1 MKQIL
6 TNTAQMIRGGVSP
19 DSLNCTKVAICTLAL
34 VVLNLFAMM
43 NARAQFINPVTP
55 DELALCT
62 SNGVAH
68 TGTSAFGDLQVVV
81 VDGSDPSIVFV
92 DYSTTPPSS
101 QCFPLQAV
109 NLGARVSDPDV
120 VWDYSGS
127 GFALVV
133 YEADLGGVPGI
144 WSEMWDWNGGTPVL
158 ATAWGAGGI
167 WQFMAGGVYPNV
179 DADIDGNAVVVWE
192 RGGAIEAMT
201 VDFPGFAPSGNVY
214 LVNDAACG
222 FSTGIEPDVAIRSFD
237 GKQYV
242 NFVMVDQ
249 GTAAGDIVV
258 VFESFTIVQSGFAN
272 NCASHI
278 IQHAG
283 SMAGF
288 TPTRVAKPRI
298 DMNTYFNSYWTLQN
312 PHACGVVYEMYDGSD
327 SYIGSSQWM
336 DLSNTYIPVSP
347 APPTFHSNVVFGQTY
362 SQPAWSSNE
371 WISEVLNSPWP
382 NGTIVHPVAAF
393 NAQSVPPNEN
403 LVFDF
408 NSGPVIALAGDFIT
422 YTGWNW
428 SNLTVPIRSIGLDEV
443 LSRRLMLNTDG
454 NSQLGAI
461 PPFNNTLYHFAI
473 PTPTTADYF
482 VVGEGSV
489 TPEPQTLLSLD
500 GTLDW
505 SYYAFVGPNS
515 GRIFFK
521 RSLQNSTAAV
531 RTSRPNL
538 EAEMVNQSVKE
549 LSVYPNPSD
558 GLFEI
563 KAPIGI
569 TNIQLV
575 GARGE
580 ILLSK
585 DIKGLAT
592 TSQLDLNHLPN
603 GVYSLSVHYQNAP
616 AEYKRIVIAK

>member
-1 MKQIL
+1 MNQIPVRMKSSTSL
-6 TNTAQMIRGGVSP
+6 FKNSLNTSWGGVFAR
-19 DSLNCTKVAICTLAL
+19 SLA
-34 VVLNLFAMM
+34 VLSLFSFPAM
-43 NARAQFINPVTP
+43 AQFINPTTP
-55 DELALCT
+55 DEIASCT
-62 SNGVAH
+62 SSSVAN

-81 VDGSDPSIVFV
+81 VDGSDPSIVFI
-92 DYSTTPPSS
+92 DHTTSPPTEV
-101 QCFPLQAV
+101 CFPLQAAAI
-109 NLGARVSDPDV
+109 GGRVEDPDV
-120 VWDYSGS
+120 VWDYSGT
-127 GFALVV
+127 GLALVV
-133 YEADLGGVPGI
+133 YESDLGPSGV
-144 WSEMWDWNGGTPVL
+144 WSEMWDWNGGSPVPVTSYAGSGFYL
-158 ATAWGAGGI
+158 FSAGATH
-167 WQFMAGGVYPNV
+167 PNV
-179 DADIDGNAVVVWE
+179 DADIDGNAVVVWKN
-192 RGGAIEAMT
+192 GSDIEAMT
-201 VDFPGFAPSGNVY
+201 VDFGSLSPSGNTY
-214 LVNDAACG
+214 WVNDGACG
-222 FSTGIEPDVAIRSFD
+222 HNRAAEPDVAIRSFG
-237 GKQYV
+237 GKHYV

-336 DLSNTYIPVSP
+336 DLSSTYFPVP
-347 APPTFHSNVVFGQTY
+347 QPPNPFANVVFAQTY
-362 SQPAWSSNE
+362 SQPAWATNE

-461 PPFNNTLYHFAI
+461 PPFNNTLYHFVI
-473 PTPTTADYF
+473 PTPATADYF
-482 VVGEGSV
+482 VVGEGFV
-489 TPEPQTLLSLD
+489 TPEPQTLLGLD

-515 GRIFFK
+515 GRIFYK
-521 RSLQNSTAAV
+521 RSFQNSTAAV
-531 RTSRPNL
+531 RMLRPNL
-538 EAEMVNQSVKE
+538 EAEIVNQSVKE
-549 LSVYPNPSD
+549 LSVYPNPSE

-563 KAPIGI
+563 KAPYKI
-569 TNIQLV
+569 TNIELV

-580 ILLSK
+580 ILFSK
-585 DIKGLAT
+585 DMKGVAT

-603 GVYSLSVHYQNAP
+603 GIYSLSVHYQNAAP
-616 AEYKRIVIAK
+616 EYKRIVIAK

>member
-1 MKQIL
+1 
-6 TNTAQMIRGGVSP
+6 
-19 DSLNCTKVAICTLAL
+19 
-34 VVLNLFAMM
+34 MM
-43 NARAQFINPVTP
+43 NAHAQFINPVTP

-68 TGTSAFGDLQVVV
+68 TGTSAYGDLQVVV

-249 GTAAGDIVV
+249 SITAGDIAV
-258 VFESFTIVQSGFAN
+258 VFESFTIVQAGFAN
-272 NCASHI
+272 SCATHTV
-278 IQHAG
+278 QHA
-283 SMAGF
+283 SIFPGF
-288 TPTRVAKPRI
+288 VPSLVSKPRI
-298 DMNTYFNSYWTLQN
+298 DMDTYFNSYWTFQN
-312 PHACGVVYEMYDGSD
+312 PHACGVVYEMYNGSD
-327 SYIGSSQWM
+327 SYVGSSQLM
-336 DLSNTYIPVSP
+336 DLSSTPIPFAPSP
-347 APPTFHSNVVFGQTY
+347 PSFVVWAQTY
-362 SQPAWSSNE
+362 SQPAWATNE
-371 WISEVLNSPWP
+371 WISDVLSNTVTSIVSPGP
-382 NGTIVHPVAAF
+382 TTQLMFPFQPLFTDLNT
-393 NAQSVPPNEN
+393 
-403 LVFDF
+403 
-408 NSGPVIALAGDFIT
+408 GPVIAMAGDFIT

-428 SNLTVPIRSIGLDEV
+428 ANIGGLRFGIDEV
-443 LSRRLMLNTDG
+443 LSRRLMLTSDG
-454 NSQLGAI
+454 NSQLGAL
-461 PPFNNTLYHFAI
+461 PPFNNTLYHFVI
-473 PTPTTADYF
+473 PAPTTQDYF
-482 VVGEGSV
+482 VVGDGFT
-489 TPEPQTLLSLD
+489 TPEPQTLLSMD
-500 GTLDW
+500 GTPDW
-505 SYYAFVGPNS
+505 SYYTFVGPNS
-515 GRIFFK
+515 GRIFYK
-521 RSLQNSTAAV
+521 RSFQNSTAAV

-538 EAEMVNQSVKE
+538 EAKVVKQSVNE

-563 KAPIGI
+563 KAPYEFAI
-569 TNIQLV
+569 IQLV

-580 ILLSK
+580 TLISK
-585 DIKGLAT
+585 FITGAT
-592 TSQLDLNHLPN
+592 TTTQFDLSQMPN
-603 GVYSLSVHYQNAP
+603 GIYTFIVNYQNAAP
-616 AEYKRIVIAK
+616 EYKRIVIAK

>member
-1 MKQIL
+1 MMK
-6 TNTAQMIRGGVSP
+6 AQ
-19 DSLNCTKVAICTLAL
+19 
-34 VVLNLFAMM
+34 
-43 NARAQFINPVTP
+43 AQFINPVTP

-62 SNGVAH
+62 SSGVAH

-81 VDGSDPSIVFV
+81 VDGSDPAIVFV
-92 DYSTTPPSS
+92 DYSTTPPTS

-201 VDFPGFAPSGNVY
+201 VDFPGFAPSGNIY

-222 FSTGIEPDVAIRSFD
+222 FSSGIEPDVAIRSFD

-249 GTAAGDIVV
+249 SIPAGDIAV
-258 VFESFTIVQSGFAN
+258 VFESFSIVQAGFAN
-272 NCASHI
+272 ACATHTV
-278 IQHAG
+278 QHA
-283 SMAGF
+283 SVVPGF
-288 TPTRVAKPRI
+288 VPTLVAKPRI
-298 DMNTYFNSYWTLQN
+298 DMNTYFNSYWTFQN

-327 SYIGSSQWM
+327 SYVGSSQLM
-336 DLSNTYIPVSP
+336 DLSSTPIPFAP
-347 APPTFHSNVVFGQTY
+347 APPSFVVWAQTY
-362 SQPAWSSNE
+362 SQPAWATNE
-371 WISEVLNSPWP
+371 WISDVLSNTVTSIVSPGPTTQWMSPTHNSF
-382 NGTIVHPVAAF
+382 G
-393 NAQSVPPNEN
+393 
-403 LVFDF
+403 DF
-408 NSGPVIALAGDFIT
+408 NSGPVIAMAGDFIT

-428 SNLTVPIRSIGLDEV
+428 TNLTMPFRSIGLEEV
-443 LSRRLMLNTDG
+443 LSRRLMLTSDG

-473 PTPTTADYF
+473 PAPTSNDYF
-482 VVGEGSV
+482 VVGDGLT
-489 TPEPQTLLSLD
+489 TPEPQTLLSMD

-515 GRIFFK
+515 GRIFYK
-521 RSLQNSTAAV
+521 RSFQNSTAAV

-538 EAEMVNQSVKE
+538 ETKVVKRSVNE
-549 LSVYPNPSD
+549 LSVYPNPSE

-569 TNIQLV
+569 TNIQLI

-585 DIKGLAT
+585 DIKGLVT

-603 GVYSLSVHYQNAP
+603 GVYSLRVHYQNAAP
-616 AEYKRIVIAK
+616 AYKRIVIAR

>member
-1 MKQIL
+1 M
-6 TNTAQMIRGGVSP
+6 
-19 DSLNCTKVAICTLAL
+19 
-34 VVLNLFAMM
+34 VLNLFAMM
-43 NARAQFINPVTP
+43 NAHAQFINPVTP

-68 TGTSAFGDLQVVV
+68 TGTSAYGDLQVVV

-249 GTAAGDIVV
+249 SITAGDIAV
-258 VFESFTIVQSGFAN
+258 VFESFTIVQAGFAN
-272 NCASHI
+272 SCATHTV
-278 IQHAG
+278 QHAG
-283 SMAGF
+283 GVI
-288 TPTRVAKPRI
+288 PTGVSKPRI
-298 DMNTYFNSYWTLQN
+298 DMDTYSNSINFPFYEK
-312 PHACGVVYEMYDGSD
+312 HSCSVVYELIDVAD
-327 SYIGSSQWM
+327 NYIGSSQLY
-336 DLSNTYIPVSP
+336 DYAGNYLSSP
-347 APPTFHSNVVFGQTY
+347 PPYDFVVYAQTY
-362 SQPAWSSNE
+362 TQPAHPVNE
-371 WISEVLNSPWP
+371 WISDILNDVAPS
-382 NGTIVHPVAAF
+382 GLMSHPFPAWASQI
-393 NAQSVPPNEN
+393 NPP
-403 LVFDF
+403 VFPYLF
-408 NSGPVIALAGDFIT
+408 KSEPSFEPVTNSTSDGLIYV
-422 YTGWNW
+422 GWNW
-428 SNLTVPIRSIGLDEV
+428 RNTGSLGFRPLIDEV
-443 LSRRLMLNTDG
+443 ISRRLVITNDG
-454 NSQLGAI
+454 NSLPVAYPVG
-461 PPFNNTLYHFAI
+461 NTTLYWYAV
-473 PTPTTADYF
+473 PAPVSTDYY
-482 VVGEGSV
+482 VVGEGYL
-489 TPEPQTLLSLD
+489 TPEPQSKLSLD
-500 GTLDW
+500 GTQNW
-505 SYYAFVGPNS
+505 SYYAFIAPVS

-521 RSLQNSTAAV
+521 RTLLNPTAAV
-531 RTSRPNL
+531 RIQKPKTSPI
-538 EAEMVNQSVKE
+538 VNENKTESII
-549 LSVYPNPSD
+549 SVYPNPNQ
-558 GLFEI
+558 GQFW
-563 KAPIGI
+563 
-569 TNIQLV
+569 
-575 GARGE
+575 
-580 ILLSK
+580 
-585 DIKGLAT
+585 IKGFDGIVEVSILDAQGRKCY
-592 TSQLDLNHLPN
+592 SQVLLTENRKAHINAGFLSSGIYTVLLTENNGKNHRFN
-603 GVYSLSVHYQNAP
+603 FAIKNQ
-616 AEYKRIVIAK
+616 